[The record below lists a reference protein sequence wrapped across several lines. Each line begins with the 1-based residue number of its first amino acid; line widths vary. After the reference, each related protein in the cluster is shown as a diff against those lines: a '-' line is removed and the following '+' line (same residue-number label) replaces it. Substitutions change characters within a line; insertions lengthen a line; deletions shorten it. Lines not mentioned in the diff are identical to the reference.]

1 MSTTIIVGAGIA
13 GLWLARTLARRGDS
27 VVVLEKYDYLGGRV
41 LTSKKHRVE
50 IGAGRLYEGH
60 PLIGKL
66 VDEYGLTRIPLGTET
81 GYVSRGGSGII
92 EPNDFYAVWD
102 ALGEQMVKLPPVML
116 ATHSLRE
123 LITKIMG
130 RRATDALL
138 IRYPY
143 RVEFDSM
150 RADVALEVFR
160 GGGDAARYGYYVV
173 REGLSTLIKGLA
185 RDCRRAGVEIRTGAE
200 VVAVEPGLVRLKGR
214 GVVRGDRIVMA
225 THIVALRKLLPAVP
239 AWNHLSMSPL
249 TRVYAQYPAT
259 PAPWFEG
266 LPKVV
271 TDSPLRYIIPVNPA
285 AGVIMISYT
294 DADDTIWWRGLK
306 GKALVRAIQSE
317 LRVLFPDCEIPEP
330 RWMVPYEWSEGRS
343 YWLPGNYDV
352 SATVA
357 EAMNPMEGV
366 YVCGESLSIA
376 NQGWME
382 GALETAEA
390 LAARLT

>member
-1 MSTTIIVGAGIA
+1 
-13 GLWLARTLARRGDS
+13 
-27 VVVLEKYDYLGGRV
+27 
-41 LTSKKHRVE
+41 
-50 IGAGRLYEGH
+50 
-60 PLIGKL
+60 
-66 VDEYGLTRIPLGTET
+66 
-81 GYVSRGGSGII
+81 
-92 EPNDFYAVWD
+92 
-102 ALGEQMVKLPPVML
+102 
-116 ATHSLRE
+116 
-123 LITKIMG
+123 
-130 RRATDALL
+130 L

-352 SATVA
+352 SATVS
-357 EAMNPMEGV
+357 EAMNPVEGV

-382 GALETAEA
+382 GALETAET